1 MHWRGKSTKS
11 LRKTKERAGRFLSPV
26 RRIERFSVNEDEKLV
41 SMTFDDGPMNMP
53 INPVIDPKYKNW
65 GLTSVLIDIM
75 KDYNAR
81 GTFNIIGTT
90 EYNYPDKPGRI
101 HKPNWSGIKHDH
113 YPQFGKDKYAG
124 AKNQKELI
132 YLLLK
137 NGHEVSNHGY
147 KHVLFGKNSIIY
159 SKREYFSNINEV
171 VSDLLQLHE
180 MIKRI

>member
-1 MHWRGKSTKS
+1 MRLYT
-11 LRKTKERAGRFLSPV
+11 LARKVNKKFKEKQKERAGRFLSPV

-101 HKPNWSGIKHDH
+101 HKPN
-113 YPQFGKDKYAG
+113 
-124 AKNQKELI
+124 
-132 YLLLK
+132 
-137 NGHEVSNHGY
+137 
-147 KHVLFGKNSIIY
+147 
-159 SKREYFSNINEV
+159 
-171 VSDLLQLHE
+171 
-180 MIKRI
+180 